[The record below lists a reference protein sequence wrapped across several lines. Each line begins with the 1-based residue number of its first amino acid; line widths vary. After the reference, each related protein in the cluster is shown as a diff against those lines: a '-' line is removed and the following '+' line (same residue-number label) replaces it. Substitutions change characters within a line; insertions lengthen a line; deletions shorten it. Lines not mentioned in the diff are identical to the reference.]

1 MMAVRVHHRSSLM
14 LPWLIFLSLVL
25 WNLNDAN
32 AGRGFRHSTRH
43 SQSGLYGTSRNL
55 KNSGLFP
62 STFNVAA
69 KADIFVNATC
79 GEEGPET
86 FCKPSESSR
95 CAVCDARSPDPGKR
109 HNISNILD
117 SNPGRWWQSP
127 TLARGDH
134 YEYVTIVL
142 DLKQVYQIEY
152 VIVKAANSPR
162 PAAWILERSID
173 GENFEPWQYYA
184 PSDEECWT
192 RYSVPPVSGKPVYI
206 GDDEVVCTS
215 VHSRQTPMENG
226 EIHTHLVNGRPGAL
240 NHSTTLQEFTQA
252 RYVRLRLQGL
262 RRNGETIADKR
273 RAFYSIKEINIGG
286 RCLCSG
292 HAARC
297 RYSVHHGHQE
307 CECERHTCGERC
319 EKCCPMYN
327 QIPWKPGT
335 AAKGFHCEKC
345 NCNGHATSCRYDQD
359 VADRRMS
366 MDIRG
371 KFRGGGVC
379 INCTEH
385 TAGINCENCQVGYYR
400 PNGVAPDAPEPCIP
414 CDCNVY
420 GSTGYCTPDDS
431 YTHMGKVAGACEC
444 KSGYSGYKCDQCA
457 AGYRQFP
464 DCMPCPCDSRG
475 ILPSHDCE
483 GDCLC
488 KANVAGEFCDHCKPG
503 HFALTKE
510 NLDGCLSCYCFG
522 ISNRC
527 STAKLTYSSISS
539 LEDWLITDMNA
550 SRAIIPIL
558 DTDSGWLTVA
568 AFDVEYDSP
577 FWLAPRIYCGNR
589 LSSYGSNLTYSVSWV
604 VMRGDTSG
612 KPTTGPNVIL
622 VGNNGMRIAHGEEQ
636 YNGQEAEITVALRE
650 NGWYHVRSEIQDI
663 PTRQRR
669 TEFRGDPVTRIQM
682 IQVLA
687 DLKYLMIRA
696 QYHTEQI
703 EGSFQSATLS
713 IGELVSS
720 DESNSF
726 VEVCECPEGYIGLSC
741 ENCAWGYVKVIR
753 NESDHQDQHVCV
765 KCDCNGHASTCDLV
779 LGECTSCE
787 HNTVGPKCD
796 RCAPGFYGIALKG
809 TPNDCKRCACPL
821 LIESNNFSPN
831 CQLDDPT
838 DADSGYVCTQCPNG
852 YTGDHCESCDI
863 GFFGNPLIPGGT
875 CEPCLCGGGPCDQ
888 ETGRCLECRGNTE
901 GWKCDKCKLAHYGNP
916 LEQNCLPCECDPL
929 GSSSVEC
936 DQRSGQCPCMP
947 LFEGRDC
954 SSCIEGYGNVT
965 AGCRECDCDVG
976 ALDEVCDPVTG
987 ECRCADGVLGFRCD
1001 HCDVDHYGLSEDG
1014 CKGCRCNTIGSITS
1028 ACDIVTGQCQCK
1040 PHVTSRQCD
1049 HCVVGYWGLTTGAGC
1064 APCGCDPIGSHNSSC
1079 HDVTG
1084 QCYCKPGVGG
1094 ARCDTCLPGYY
1105 GFSSKGCQVCD
1116 PCLRSGHICDP
1127 DTGRCVCPTLT
1138 FGEHCDRCRPGS
1150 WDLVHGVGCRPCDCT
1165 LGSTRPHCDHQG
1177 QCPCRIG
1184 YDGRRCEKCAKGYY
1198 GYPRCR
1204 PCGCNSAGTLQCG
1217 DEICDCDDQ
1226 GQCPCKEL
1234 VYGRQCNQCRE
1245 GTFGL
1250 AVDSPKGCT
1259 ECFCFGRTT
1268 SCQQAGLSWG
1278 QRRLT
1283 RPRTLYVNDTI
1294 NDIIITKFRSQIYL
1308 SPINGGLN
1316 VTNGLSII
1324 PDIEGDVT
1332 IPSNLY
1338 YNYPL
1343 YWMLPEQFLGDKVVS
1358 YGGFLRFT
1366 TSTEGGIPLRS
1377 TYQYPVVQLQGN
1389 HRIVLEYYLPL
1400 PVDNNHYEVRFHE
1413 SLWQLQ
1419 NRPDYK
1425 VTREVLMVALQN
1437 LQYILV
1443 KASDNAEFTKTTLLQ
1458 ASLDAAVLTPTHTP
1472 PFATGIE
1479 ICKCPPEYNSTSCQ
1493 DPSIGYY
1500 RWYKN
1505 TTVTSTIVIDLVG
1518 EARRCQCNGR
1528 SEICD
1533 KETGHCLN
1541 CRGNTVGPRCDVC
1554 ADSFYGH
1561 PDYGCKPCPCPQT
1574 DKRFS
1579 NTCMILANTEAICV
1593 CKPGYTGRKCERCSP
1608 GYYGHPHLP
1617 DGKCM
1622 PCNCNSAGSLSDE
1635 CDMETGQCRCRA
1647 GSTGRDCSECTAY
1660 RHVYINNV
1668 CTSCNDNCTGLL
1680 LDTLAI
1686 LSQELAE
1693 GTAHIADGYIPPP
1706 WEDLAY
1712 IDSNVTAYF
1721 EEIELQNKLKQR
1733 MKNIPWHEY
1742 RKLKNHLETLFRT
1755 ANEQVKQ
1762 GDTFKSKSN
1771 DLKNNI
1777 FSAKIEMD
1785 NLKKYID
1792 DTIQLLTQYNSDNK
1806 RIEIKK
1812 ALKMAKLILNNLKSV
1827 HLTKKTMEIEN
1838 FLEDVTDY
1846 TDWLNSLYDA
1856 TEPLAIAQDD
1866 AEEYAVKLND
1876 MRNIIEDTM
1885 ETLYSYDTLYN
1896 NINQTL
1902 LEARNSCSEIDML
1915 RSAVNESINEGEKLI
1930 DETRGFIIDLQINI
1944 QDLPELKNKLTYW
1957 FDKLNMKEELLYRLN
1972 YEYKDKYVV
1981 PAVEH
1986 AKNLS
1991 NYVDQYVS
1999 LFSETRNIAA
2009 SPLKASQAY
2018 KNIVDSIRTANITA
2032 KAAKDIVD
2040 DIYNKTFPNG
2050 PKSKSLLDES
2060 KEISLASSKQWD
2072 SAEKHGKIVQNASDQ
2087 LDFQKQAVN
2096 ALKNTLNNTGV
2107 KDNQV
2112 NVKLQSLQ
2120 NDSERLRENIQSIL
2134 DDNEEVLE
2142 TVKDNQR
2149 LIDDYN
2155 EGIANRLKP
2164 KLYELKREGDSK
2176 ISLASEKLT
2185 EALSNIKKAD
2195 AKLISLSN
2203 AAVKRKNVFDKWND
2217 TLASKLQN
2225 LKDKIAEARNTAD
2238 GIRVSLRSTEGKEC
2252 IRSYRPSTLQPSS
2265 TNTIVMTF
2273 ALPKP
2278 RKEGPLFY
2286 LPSSINDDFIALEI
2300 VDKRVRFVWNVG
2312 GGTGILVHP
2321 EVIESG
2327 DLRND
2332 TSWYRI
2338 EAERMRHLG
2347 KLYVRKQ
2354 ASAIGGYPPVTNST
2368 DFEYG
2373 RFDVTA
2379 ADRVWIGGIP
2389 RSQRRRTELLA
2400 NNGLPGCV
2408 HQVILDGKPIGL
2420 WNFITTAPDMA
2431 CRACVEGVE
2440 DVRDDIAYSF
2450 NGEGYAVRNRVS
2462 SGPYNKYTFGVS
2474 INFRTYDE
2482 NALLFL
2488 AINPKNYQHIMI
2500 FLREGK
2506 VILHIGYGSNVSME
2520 MSSYSKYNT
2529 GNWTKVDAFRQYHLR
2544 KNIEKCS
2551 LSVGDADKKI
2561 GVPTPQ
2567 PKKDD
2572 IPDFIQ
2578 AKYYIGGVP
2587 PSFRAEKLML
2597 PPQAS
2602 FLGCMSNII
2611 VQEGYD
2617 PMAEQYYGVEPTCGN
2632 KPLKIVGFYG
2642 DGYLEH
2648 AAYTLRKI
2656 NSTVSFSFR
2665 TMQTEAVLLLSTFEG
2680 QEERV
2685 TNIRHGNEER
2695 DSYYSVCLINGQVQV
2710 RLNAG
2715 RGELVLQSNDT
2726 FNDGRYHSVTIIK
2739 RRKDVELRIDDAY
2752 QTSGRS
2758 PTSAAIKAPEGNGGL
2773 FFGGLPVLINNTK
2786 MITTT
2791 TPLYGAIKDA
2801 VFNEDIIRF
2810 DEVVS
2815 FDHALIGRPG
2825 PSMGKDPPTYTPS
2838 ASLSRGLSTQ
2848 PEGCQKV
2855 PYYSLEPGALKF
2867 GDKPNSHT
2875 QLYLNFKK
2883 FWEKK
2888 YAIEFDFRT
2897 YYPNGLL
2904 FITPGV
2910 RPKHYLMVVIRDGQ
2924 LLLLVKSKQKKEIL
2938 FKTPFNDGNWHH
2950 VVISHDERKLT
2961 LLVDAQTPRTI
2972 KVPRKI
2978 GLASMMYI
2986 GGLPESGTPIPEQVV
3001 VKLETLKGCI
3011 RGLRV
3016 NGNVYDMVGST
3027 SRAYHVGQCFP
3038 NVESGAYFQDEAYA
3052 IYKRNFE
3059 LGAVLELQLE
3069 FRTSELSG
3077 VLLSI
3082 TAPGNSPSLSLE
3094 LNNGKVIMSGDLGDN
3109 NPLYVEQRFTSP
3121 YTICD
3126 NRWHRIQAVYNDEEL
3141 ALKVDEMDQK
3151 YGLPANVNY
3160 HIMDSTVSGPLY
3172 IGGLPASAPKG
3183 TLITRDHFN
3192 GCIRNVMIGGE
3203 RRDWT
3208 DMDELHNIHLSSC
3221 PVQ

>member
-1 MMAVRVHHRSSLM
+1 MAVQVLQPTMSTM
-14 LPWLIFLSLVL
+14 LRRLLLVL
-25 WNLNDAN
+25 LLALWYPNDAH
-32 AGRGFRHSTRH
+32 AARGFRHNIRH
-43 SQSGLYGTSRNL
+43 GQSGLYGMSKSL

-69 KADIFVNATC
+69 KADVFVNATC

-109 HNISNILD
+109 HNISNVLD

-142 DLKQVYQIEY
+142 DLKQVYQVEY

-173 GENFEPWQYYA
+173 SEDFQPWQYYA

-192 RYSVPPVSGKPVYI
+192 RFSLPPISGKPVYI
-206 GDDEVVCTS
+206 GDDEVICTS
-215 VHSRQTPMENG
+215 LYSKQTPMENG

-262 RRNGETIADKR
+262 RRSGEAIADKR
-273 RAFYSIKEINIGG
+273 RGFYSIKEINIGG

-297 RYSVHHGHQE
+297 RYSVQHG
-307 CECERHTCGERC
+307 
-319 EKCCPMYN
+319 
-327 QIPWKPGT
+327 
-335 AAKGFHCEKC
+335 
-345 NCNGHATSCRYDQD
+345 
-359 VADRRMS
+359 
-366 MDIRG
+366 
-371 KFRGGGVC
+371 
-379 INCTEH
+379 EH
-385 TAGINCENCQVGYYR
+385 TAGINCERCQDGYYR
-400 PNGVAPDAPEPCIP
+400 PNGISLDAPEPCLP
-414 CDCNVY
+414 CNCNVH

-431 YTHMGKVAGACEC
+431 YTHMGKVAGACDC
-444 KSGYSGYKCDQCA
+444 KPGYSGYKCDQCA

-488 KANVAGEFCDHCKPG
+488 KANVAGELCDKCKPG

-510 NLDGCLSCYCFG
+510 NLDGCLPCYCFG
-522 ISNRC
+522 VSDRC
-527 STAKLTYSSISS
+527 GTARLFYSSISS
-539 LEDWLITDMNA
+539 LENWLVTDMNA
-550 SRAIIPIL
+550 SRPVVPIL
-558 DTDSGWLTVA
+558 DTDNGWLTVA
-568 AFDVEYDSP
+568 LFDVEYDSP
-577 FWLAPRIYCGNR
+577 FWLAPPIYCGNR
-589 LSSYGSNLTYSVSWV
+589 LSSYGSNVTYSVTWV

-622 VGNNGMRIAHGEEQ
+622 VGNNGMRIAYGEEQ
-636 YNGQEAEITVALRE
+636 YNGQEAEITVPLRE

-663 PTRQRR
+663 PTRLRR

-682 IQVLA
+682 MQVLA

-696 QYHTEQI
+696 QYHSEQI
-703 EGSFQSATLS
+703 EGSLQSAVVS
-713 IGELVSS
+713 IGELATSGDNSTLV
-720 DESNSF
+720 ES
-726 VEVCECPEGYIGLSC
+726 CECPEGYEGLSC
-741 ENCAWGYVKVIR
+741 EHCAWGYVKVIKNGTDHR
-753 NESDHQDQHVCV
+753 NHHVCV
-765 KCDCNGHASTCDLV
+765 KCDCNGHASTCDLL
-779 LGECTSCE
+779 LGECTTCE

-796 RCAPGFYGIALKG
+796 RCAAGFYGIALKS
-809 TPNDCKRCACPL
+809 TPEDCKRCACPL
-821 LIESNNFSPN
+821 LIDSNNFSPN

-838 DADSGYVCTQCPNG
+838 DIDSGYICTQCPNG
-852 YTGDHCESCDI
+852 YTGDHCESCDV
-863 GFFGNPLIPGGT
+863 GFFGNPLIPSGT

-901 GWKCDKCKLAHYGNP
+901 GWKCDKCKHAHYGNP
-916 LEQNCLPCECDPL
+916 LEQNCLPCSCDPL
-929 GSSSVEC
+929 GSSSTEC
-936 DQRSGQCPCMP
+936 EEKSGQCPCEP

-1001 HCDVDHYGLSEDG
+1001 RCDADHYGLSVGG
-1014 CKGCRCNTIGSITS
+1014 CKGCRCNLIGSITT

-1040 PHVTSRQCD
+1040 PHVTGRQCD
-1049 HCVVGYWGLTTGAGC
+1049 QCTSDFWGLVAGTGC
-1064 APCGCDPIGSHNSSC
+1064 TPCGCDPIGSHNSSC
-1079 HDVTG
+1079 HENTG
-1084 QCYCKPGVGG
+1084 QCYCKTGVGST
-1094 ARCDTCLPGYY
+1094 RCDTCLPGHY
-1105 GFSSKGCQVCD
+1105 GYSANGCQVCD
-1116 PCLRSGHICDP
+1116 ECVRPGHICDP
-1127 DTGRCVCPTLT
+1127 DTGRCVCPNLT

-1150 WDLVHGVGCRPCDCT
+1150 WDLVRGVGCRPCACT
-1165 LGSTRPHCDHQG
+1165 LGSTRPHCDLQG

-1184 YDGRRCEKCAKGYY
+1184 YDGLRCEKCANGYY

-1204 PCGCNSAGTLQCG
+1204 PCSCSFAGTL
-1217 DEICDCDDQ
+1217 DCDEGVCECDDA
-1226 GQCPCKEL
+1226 GQCPCKEHAT
-1234 VYGRQCNQCRE
+1234 GKQCNQCKE

-1250 AVDSPKGCT
+1250 AVDNPKGCT
-1259 ECFCFGRTT
+1259 ECFCFGRAT
-1268 SCQQAGLSWG
+1268 SCRQAGLSWG

-1283 RPRTLYVNDTI
+1283 GSRALYFNDTS
-1294 NDIIITKFRSQIYL
+1294 NDIVVSKFRSQIFL
-1308 SPINGGLN
+1308 TPVNDGLN
-1316 VTNGLSII
+1316 VTNGLSTI
-1324 PDIEGDVT
+1324 PDVEGDVT

-1343 YWMLPEQFLGDKVVS
+1343 YWMLPEPFLGDKVVS

-1366 TSTEGGIPLRS
+1366 TLTEGGIPLRS
-1377 TYQYPVVQLQGN
+1377 TLQYPVVQLQGN
-1389 HRIVLEYYLPL
+1389 AKIVLEYYLPL
-1400 PVDNNHYEVRFHE
+1400 PVNNNHYEIRFHE

-1437 LQYILV
+1437 LQHILV
-1443 KASDNAEFTKTTLLQ
+1443 KASDNAEFTKTVLVE
-1458 ASLDAAVLTPTHTP
+1458 ASMDAAVLTPTHTP
-1472 PFATGIE
+1472 FFATGVE
-1479 ICKCPPEYNSTSCQ
+1479 ICECPPEYNSTSCQ

-1518 EARRCQCNGR
+1518 QARQCQCNGR
-1528 SEICD
+1528 SDICD
-1533 KETGHCLN
+1533 RETGYCLS
-1541 CRGNTVGPRCDVC
+1541 CRGNTAGPRCDVC
-1554 ADSFYGH
+1554 AESFYGH
-1561 PDYGCKPCPCPQT
+1561 PEFSGCKPCPCPQA

-1579 NTCMILANTEAICV
+1579 NTCMVRTDTEPICV
-1593 CKPGYTGRKCERCSP
+1593 CKPGYTGRTCERCSH
-1608 GYYGHPHLP
+1608 GYYGLPHLP
-1617 DGKCM
+1617 DGKCI
-1622 PCNCNSAGSLSDE
+1622 PCDCNPAGSSSDE
-1635 CDMETGQCRCRA
+1635 CDTETGQCRCKP
-1647 GSTGRDCSECTAY
+1647 GSTGRDCSQCTAY

-1668 CTSCNDNCTGLL
+1668 CMSCDDNCTGVL
-1680 LDTLAI
+1680 LDTVDM
-1686 LSQELAE
+1686 LSHELAE
-1693 GTAHIADGYIPPP
+1693 GTSHIANGYIPPP
-1706 WEDLAY
+1706 WEDLSY
-1712 IDSNVTAYF
+1712 IDRNATAF
-1721 EEIELQNKLKQR
+1721 IEELELQNKLKQR
-1733 MKNIPWHEY
+1733 MQSVPWHEH
-1742 RKLKNHLETLFRT
+1742 RKLLKQAESSLRT
-1755 ANEQVKQ
+1755 ANQRAKH
-1762 GDTFKSKSN
+1762 GSTLKTKSN

-1777 FSAKIEMD
+1777 FSAEIEMG
-1785 NLKKYID
+1785 NLRKYIE
-1792 DTIQLLTQYNSDNK
+1792 DTVLQLTQYSNDS
-1806 RIEIKK
+1806 RRVEIKK
-1812 ALKMAKLILNNLKSV
+1812 ALKMAKMIFNSLKSV
-1827 HLTKKTMEIEN
+1827 NLTRKTMEIEN
-1838 FLEDVTDY
+1838 FLEDVAEY
-1846 TDWLNSLYDA
+1846 TDWLNSLYDP
-1856 TEPLAIAQDD
+1856 TEPLAVAQDD
-1866 AEEYAVKLND
+1866 AEEYSVKLND
-1876 MRNIIEDTM
+1876 MRNVIEDTM
-1885 ETLYSYDTLYN
+1885 ETLFTYDGLYN
-1896 NINQTL
+1896 SINQTL
-1902 LEARNSCSEIDML
+1902 AQARGHCNKINEL
-1915 RSAVNESINEGEKLI
+1915 RSEVNASVSEGEKLNE
-1930 DETRGFIIDLQINI
+1930 ETRGFVIDMQNNI
-1944 QDLPELKNKLTYW
+1944 QDLPELQRKLTYW
-1957 FDKLNMKEELLYRLN
+1957 FDKLTMKEELLYRLN
-1972 YEYKDKYVV
+1972 YEYNDTYVV
-1981 PAVEH
+1981 PAIGH
-1986 AKNLS
+1986 ARNLT
-1991 NYVDQYVS
+1991 NYVDQYVN

-2018 KNIVDSIRTANITA
+2018 KNIVDSITMANITA
-2032 KAAKDIVD
+2032 LAAKDITED
-2040 DIYNKTFPNG
+2040 TYRKIFPGG
-2050 PKSKSLLDES
+2050 PKSKSLLDDAEDTS
-2060 KEISLASSKQWD
+2060 MASSKQWD
-2072 SAEKHGKIVQNASDQ
+2072 SSKKHGKVVQKTNAELS
-2087 LDFQKQAVN
+2087 LQKQAVIV
-2096 ALKNTLNNTGV
+2096 LKNTLNATGIR
-2107 KDNQV
+2107 DNEV
-2112 NVKLQSLQ
+2112 NVKLQNLQ
-2120 NDSERLRENIQSIL
+2120 DDSKKLREGVQDL
-2134 DDNEEVLE
+2134 LEDNELVLDA
-2142 TVKDNQR
+2142 TKDNQR
-2149 LIDDYN
+2149 LIDDYK
-2155 EGIANRLKP
+2155 EGIENQLKP
-2164 KLYELKREGDSK
+2164 KLNELKREGDSK
-2176 ISLASEKLT
+2176 VSLASEKLT
-2185 EALSNIKKAD
+2185 DALSNIKKAD
-2195 AKLISLSN
+2195 AKLISLSS
-2203 AAVKRKNVFDKWND
+2203 AAVKRKNAFDKWND

-2238 GIRVSLRSTEGKEC
+2238 GIRVSLKSAEGKQC
-2252 IRSYRPSTLQPSS
+2252 IRSYRPSTLQPTS

-2273 ALPKP
+2273 SLPKG
-2278 RKEGPLFY
+2278 RKEGALFY

-2300 VDKRVRFVWNVG
+2300 IDKRVRFVWNVG
-2312 GGTGILVHP
+2312 GGTGVLIHP
-2321 EVIESG
+2321 QVIEGG
-2327 DLRND
+2327 DVQDDR
-2332 TSWYRI
+2332 SWYRV
-2338 EAERMRHLG
+2338 EAERVRHVG

-2354 ASAIGGYPPVTNST
+2354 SSMSGGYPPVVNST
-2368 DFEYG
+2368 DSEYG
-2373 RFDVTA
+2373 RFDITTS
-2379 ADRVWIGGIP
+2379 DRVWIGGIP
-2389 RSQRRRTELLA
+2389 RSLRRRTELNA
-2400 NNGLPGCV
+2400 TNGLPGCV
-2408 HQVILDGKPIGL
+2408 HQIILDGKPIGL

-2440 DVRDDIAYSF
+2440 DARDDIAYSF
-2450 NGEGYAVRNRVS
+2450 NGEGYAVRKRVS

-2488 AINPKNYQHIMI
+2488 AINPKNNQHIII

-2506 VILHIGYGSNVSME
+2506 VILHVGYGGNVSME
-2520 MSSYSKYNT
+2520 MSSKHKYNT
-2529 GNWTKVDAFRQYHLR
+2529 GNWTKVDAFRQYLLR

-2551 LSVGDADKKI
+2551 LSVGGEADKRI
-2561 GVPTPQ
+2561 GAPTPQ
-2567 PKKDD
+2567 PKKED
-2572 IPDFIQ
+2572 IPDFAQ

-2587 PSFRAEKLML
+2587 PSFRAEELML
-2597 PPQAS
+2597 PSQVS
-2602 FLGCMSNII
+2602 FLGCMSNIVI
-2611 VQEGYD
+2611 HEGYD
-2617 PMAEQYYGVEPTCGN
+2617 PMAEQYYGVEPTCGS
-2632 KPLKIVGFYG
+2632 KPLRIVGFYG

-2648 AAYTLRKI
+2648 TGHTLRKI
-2656 NSTVSFSFR
+2656 NSVVSFSFR
-2665 TMQTEAVLLLSTFEG
+2665 TMQETAMLLLSTFEG
-2680 QEERV
+2680 QEERMN
-2685 TNIRHGNEER
+2685 NIRHGNEESNR
-2695 DSYYSVCLINGQVQV
+2695 DNYYSVCIINGQVQA

-2752 QTSGRS
+2752 QSTGRL
-2758 PTSAAIKAPEGNGGL
+2758 PTSAAIRAPEGSGGL
-2773 FFGGLPVLINNTK
+2773 FFGSLPVLINNTK
-2786 MITTT
+2786 MVATS

-2801 VFNEDIIRF
+2801 IFNDEIIRF

-2838 ASLSRGLSTQ
+2838 ASLSRGMSTQ

-2904 FITPGV
+2904 FITPGL
-2910 RPKHYLMVVIRDGQ
+2910 RPKNYLMVVIRDGQ

-2961 LLVDAQTPRTI
+2961 LLVDTQTPRTI

-3027 SRAYHVGQCFP
+3027 SRAYQVGQCFP
-3038 NVESGAYFQDEAYA
+3038 NVESGAYFQDDAYA

-3126 NRWHRIQAVYNDEEL
+3126 NRWHRIQAVYNEEEL

-3151 YGLPANVNY
+3151 YGLPVNANY

>member
-1 MMAVRVHHRSSLM
+1 MSRM
-14 LPWLIFLSLVL
+14 LLVDL
-25 WNLNDAN
+25 DTT
-32 AGRGFRHSTRH
+32 RGT
-43 SQSGLYGTSRNL
+43 
-55 KNSGLFP
+55 
-62 STFNVAA
+62 
-69 KADIFVNATC
+69 
-79 GEEGPET
+79 
-86 FCKPSESSR
+86 
-95 CAVCDARSPDPGKR
+95 
-109 HNISNILD
+109 
-117 SNPGRWWQSP
+117 
-127 TLARGDH
+127 
-134 YEYVTIVL
+134 
-142 DLKQVYQIEY
+142 VYQIEY

-162 PAAWILERSID
+162 PAAWILEKSVD
-173 GENFEPWQYYA
+173 GDNFQPWQYYA

-192 RYSVPPVSGKPVYI
+192 RYSVPPVTGKPIFI
-206 GDDEVVCTS
+206 GDDDVICTS
-215 VHSRQTPMENG
+215 VYSRQTPMENG

-252 RYVRLRLQGL
+252 RYVRLRLQGV

-273 RAFYSIKEINIGG
+273 RAFYSIKEINVGG

-292 HAARC
+292 HAGRC
-297 RYSVHHGHQE
+297 RYSVQHGHQE

-359 VADRRMS
+359 VADGRMS

-385 TAGINCENCQVGYYR
+385 TDGVNCEKCRVGYYR
-400 PNGVAPDAPEPCIP
+400 PNGVTPDAPEPCLP
-414 CDCNVY
+414 CDCNEH

-431 YTHMGKVAGACEC
+431 YTHMGKVAGACDC
-444 KSGYSGYKCDQCA
+444 KPGYSGYKCDQCA

-488 KANVAGEFCDHCKPG
+488 KANVAGEFCDQCKPG

-510 NLDGCLSCYCFG
+510 NLDGCLPCYCFG
-522 ISNRC
+522 ITDRC
-527 STAKLTYSSISS
+527 SIARLSYSAISS
-539 LEDWLITDMNA
+539 MENWLVTDMNA
-550 SRAIIPIL
+550 TRAIVPIL
-558 DTDSGWLTVA
+558 DTDNGWLTIA

-589 LSSYGSNLTYSVSWV
+589 ISAYGSNLTYSVSWV

-622 VGNNGMRIAHGEEQ
+622 VGNNGMRIAYGEEQ
-636 YNGQEAEITVALRE
+636 YNGQEAEIMVPLRE
-650 NGWYHVRSEIQDI
+650 NGWYHVRDEIQDI
-663 PTRQRR
+663 PTRLRR
-669 TEFRGDPVTRIQM
+669 TEFRGDSVSRVQM
-682 IQVLA
+682 MNVLM
-687 DLKYLMIRA
+687 DLKYLLIRA
-696 QYHTEQI
+696 QYHSEQI
-703 EGSFQSATLS
+703 EGSLQSAVLS
-713 IGELVSS
+713 TGEVSS
-720 DESNSF
+720 DGDNNNL
-726 VEVCECPEGYIGLSC
+726 VENCECPQGYTGLSC
-741 ENCAWGYVKVIR
+741 ENCAWGYVKLIK
-753 NESDHQDQHVCV
+753 NGSDYQDHHVCV

-779 LGECTSCE
+779 LGECTTCE

-809 TPNDCKRCACPL
+809 TPNDCKRCGCPL

-838 DADSGYVCTQCPNG
+838 DVDSGYVCTQCPNG
-852 YTGDHCESCDI
+852 YTGDHCESCDV

-875 CEPCLCGGGPCDQ
+875 CEPCFCGGGPCDQ

-901 GWKCDKCKLAHYGNP
+901 GWKCDKCKPAHYGNP
-916 LEQNCLPCECDPL
+916 LEQSCLPCNCDPKGSDSPECD
-929 GSSSVEC
+929 EK
-936 DQRSGQCPCMP
+936 SGQCPCKP

-954 SSCIEGYGNVT
+954 SSCVEGYGNVT

-976 ALDEVCDPVTG
+976 ALDEICDPVTG

-1001 HCDVDHYGLSEDG
+1001 HCRLDHYGLSADG
-1014 CKGCRCNTIGSITS
+1014 CKGCRCNPVGSISST
-1028 ACDIVTGQCQCK
+1028 CDIVTGQCQCK
-1040 PHVTSRQCD
+1040 PHVAGRQCD
-1049 HCVVGYWGLTTGAGC
+1049 QCTVGFWGLPTGAGC
-1064 APCGCDPIGSHNSSC
+1064 APCGCDPIGAHNSSC
-1079 HDVTG
+1079 HEAVG
-1084 QCYCKPGVGG
+1084 QCYCKQGVGG
-1094 ARCDTCLPGYY
+1094 TRCDTCLAGYY
-1105 GFSSKGCQVCD
+1105 GFSSSGCQACD
-1116 PCLRSGHICDP
+1116 PCVRPGHICDP

-1150 WDLVHGVGCRPCDCT
+1150 WDLVAGVGCRPCACT
-1165 LGSTRPHCDHQG
+1165 LGSTKPHCDHRG

-1184 YDGRRCEKCAKGYY
+1184 YAGLRCERCAKGYY

-1204 PCGCNSAGTLQCG
+1204 PCGCNAAGTTRC
-1217 DEICDCDDQ
+1217 DRETCDCNDQ
-1226 GQCPCKEL
+1226 GQCPCKEYA
-1234 VYGRQCNQCRE
+1234 VGRQCDRCKE

-1250 AVDSPKGCT
+1250 ALDNPKGCT

-1268 SCQQAGLSWG
+1268 SCRQAGLSWG

-1294 NDIIITKFRSQIYL
+1294 NEIAVSKFRSQIFL
-1308 SPINGGLN
+1308 SPVNGGLN
-1316 VTNGLSII
+1316 MTNGLSTI
-1324 PDIEGDVT
+1324 PDTEGDVT
-1332 IPSNLY
+1332 IPAHLY

-1343 YWMLPEQFLGDKVVS
+1343 YWMLPESFLGDKVVS

-1366 TSTEGGIPLRS
+1366 SSTEGGIPLRS
-1377 TYQYPVVQLQGN
+1377 TFQYPIVQLQGN
-1389 HRIVLEYYLPL
+1389 DKIVLEYYLPV
-1400 PVDNNHYEVRFHE
+1400 PANDNHYEVRFHE

-1437 LQYILV
+1437 LQYILI
-1443 KASDNAEFTKTTLLQ
+1443 KASDNAEFTKATLLE
-1458 ASLDAAVLTPTHTP
+1458 ASMDAAVLTPTHIP
-1472 PFATGIE
+1472 QLATGVE

-1518 EARRCQCNGR
+1518 EAKACQCNGR
-1528 SEICD
+1528 SNICNI
-1533 KETGHCLN
+1533 ETGYCLN
-1541 CRGNTVGPRCDVC
+1541 CRGNTAGPRCDIC

-1561 PDYGCKPCPCPQT
+1561 ADFGCKPCPCPQA

-1579 NTCMILANTEAICV
+1579 STCTILANTEPICV

-1608 GYYGHPHLP
+1608 GYYGFPHLP
-1617 DGKCM
+1617 AGKCT
-1622 PCNCNSAGSLSDE
+1622 PCECNPAGSLNDE
-1635 CDMETGQCRCRA
+1635 CDTETGQCRCRA

-1660 RHVYINNV
+1660 RHVFINNV
-1668 CTSCNDNCTGLL
+1668 CTSCNDNCTGIL
-1680 LDTLAI
+1680 LDNLAA
-1686 LSQELAE
+1686 LAQELAE
-1693 GTAHIADGYIPPP
+1693 GTVHIADGYVPPP
-1706 WEDLAY
+1706 WQELSY
-1712 IDSNVTAYF
+1712 IDSNTTEYL
-1721 EEIELQNKLKQR
+1721 EEMNRQNRLKQR
-1733 MKNIPWHEY
+1733 MKNIPWNKY
-1742 RKLKNHLETLFRT
+1742 RELLKEVEVLFRT
-1755 ANEQVKQ
+1755 ANEQAKRS
-1762 GDTFKSKSN
+1762 DILNSKSN

-1777 FSAKIEMD
+1777 FSAKIEME
-1785 NLKKYID
+1785 NLKKYIE
-1792 DTIQLLTQYNSDNK
+1792 DTILLLNQYSNENK
-1806 RIEIKK
+1806 RIELKK
-1812 ALKMAKLILNNLKSV
+1812 ALKTAKMILNGMKEANLTRKR
-1827 HLTKKTMEIEN
+1827 MEVER
-1838 FLEDVTDY
+1838 FLEDAQKTI
-1846 TDWLNSLYDA
+1846 DWSNSLYDA
-1856 TEPLAIAQDD
+1856 TEPLAIAQDE
-1866 AEEYAVKLND
+1866 AEEYSIKLND
-1876 MRNIIEDTM
+1876 VRSIIEETM
-1885 ETLYSYDTLYN
+1885 ETLFTYDGLYNDINQTFSEAKDYCNEINALRN
-1896 NINQTL
+1896 NIN
-1902 LEARNSCSEIDML
+1902 S
-1915 RSAVNESINEGEKLI
+1915 SIIEGEKLTN
-1930 DETRGFIIDLQINI
+1930 ETRGFILDFQNNV
-1944 QDLPELKNKLTYW
+1944 QDLPELRNKLAYW
-1957 FDKLNMKEELLYRLN
+1957 FDKLGMKEELLYRLN
-1972 YEYKDKYVV
+1972 YEYNDTYVI
-1981 PAVEH
+1981 PAIAHV
-1986 AKNLS
+1986 KNLS
-1991 NYVDQYVS
+1991 SYVDQYVS

-2018 KNIVDSIRTANITA
+2018 KNIVDNVRTANITA
-2032 KAAKDIVD
+2032 MEGKEITNDA
-2040 DIYNKTFPNG
+2040 YNKTFPNG
-2050 PKSKSLLDES
+2050 LNSKSLLDIA
-2060 KEISLASSKQWD
+2060 KEVSRASSKQLER
-2072 SAEKHGKIVQNASDQ
+2072 AKQHEELVKKASVE
-2087 LDFQKQAVN
+2087 LELQKEAVTL
-2096 ALKNTLNNTGV
+2096 LKNTLNNTGIR
-2107 KDNQV
+2107 DNQV
-2112 NVKLQSLQ
+2112 NLKFQKLKD
-2120 NDSERLRENIQSIL
+2120 DSKKLREDIENIL
-2134 DDNEEVLE
+2134 KDNEMVLE
-2142 TVKDNQR
+2142 NVKISR
-2149 LIDDYN
+2149 KLIEDYE
-2155 EGIANRLKP
+2155 EGIADRLKP
-2164 KLYELKREGDSK
+2164 KLNELKREGDSK

-2185 EALSNIKKAD
+2185 EALSNTKKAD
-2195 AKLISLSN
+2195 ARLISFSN
-2203 AAVKRKNVFDKWND
+2203 AAAKRKNVFDKWND
-2217 TLASKLQN
+2217 TLATKLQN

-2238 GIRVSLRSTEGKEC
+2238 GIRVSLKSAEGKEC
-2252 IRSYRPSTLQPSS
+2252 SRSYRPSTLQPTS

-2273 ALPKP
+2273 ALPKGK
-2278 RKEGPLFY
+2278 KEGSLFY
-2286 LPSSINDDFIALEI
+2286 LPSSINDDFIALEL
-2300 VDKRVRFVWNVG
+2300 VDRKVRFVWNVG
-2312 GGTGILVHP
+2312 GGTGILTHP
-2321 EVIESG
+2321 EIIHSS
-2327 DLRND
+2327 DIQD
-2332 TSWYRI
+2332 DKSWYRI
-2338 EAERMRHLG
+2338 EAERVRHVG

-2354 ASAIGGYPPVTNST
+2354 ASTARGYPVVKNSTNS
-2368 DFEYG
+2368 EYG
-2373 RFDVTA
+2373 RFDITTS
-2379 ADRVWIGGIP
+2379 DRVWIGKIP
-2389 RSQRRRTELLA
+2389 RPERRRTELMA
-2400 NNGLPGCV
+2400 SSGLPGCI

-2420 WNFITTAPDMA
+2420 WNFVTTAPDMA
-2431 CRACVEGVE
+2431 CEACVEGVE
-2440 DVRDDIAYSF
+2440 DVSDDTVYSF

-2462 SGPYNKYTFGVS
+2462 SGPYNPYRFVIS

-2488 AINPKNYQHIMI
+2488 AINPDNNQHVII

-2506 VILHIGYGSNVSME
+2506 VILQIGYGSNVSME
-2520 MSSYSKYNT
+2520 MSSNFKYNT
-2529 GNWTKVDAFRQYHLR
+2529 GNWTKVDAFRYYQLH

-2551 LSVGDADKKI
+2551 LSVGENDKRI
-2561 GVPTPQ
+2561 GAPATQ
-2567 PKKDD
+2567 PKKED
-2572 IPDFIQ
+2572 IPNFLQ

-2587 PSFRAEKLML
+2587 PSFRADKLML
-2597 PPQAS
+2597 PSQVS

-2611 VQEGYD
+2611 IEVGYD
-2617 PMAEQYYGVEPTCGN
+2617 PMAEQYYGVEPICTN
-2632 KPLKIVGFYG
+2632 KPLRLVGFYG
-2642 DGYLEH
+2642 DGYLQH

-2665 TMQTEAVLLLSTFEG
+2665 TMQERAVLLLSTFEG
-2680 QEERV
+2680 QEERMPL
-2685 TNIRHGNEER
+2685 IRHMNDESNKK
-2695 DSYYSVCLINGQVQV
+2695 SYYSVCIMNGQVEV

-2715 RGELVLQSNDT
+2715 RGELVLKSNDT

-2752 QTSGRS
+2752 QTAGKL
-2758 PTSAAIKAPEGNGGL
+2758 PTSAAIKAPEESGGL
-2773 FFGGLPVLINNTK
+2773 FFGGLPILINNTE
-2786 MITTT
+2786 MISTT

-2801 VFNEDIIRF
+2801 IFNDDIIRF
-2810 DEVVS
+2810 DEVIS
-2815 FDHALIGRPG
+2815 FEHALIGRSG

-2838 ASLSRGLSTQ
+2838 ASLSRGMSTQ

-2855 PYYSLEPGALKF
+2855 PYYSLEAGALKF

-2904 FITPGV
+2904 FITPGL

-2938 FKTPFNDGNWHH
+2938 FKMPFNDGNWHH
-2950 VVISHDERKLT
+2950 VMISHDERKLT
-2961 LLVDAQTPRTI
+2961 LLVDSLTPHTI

-3011 RGLRV
+3011 RGLRI
-3016 NGNVYDMVGST
+3016 NGNVFDMVGST
-3027 SRAYHVGQCFP
+3027 SRAYQVGQCFP

-3109 NPLYVEQRFTSP
+3109 NPLYAEQRFTSP

-3151 YGLPANVNY
+3151 YGLPPNVNY
-3160 HIMDSTVSGPLY
+3160 HMMDSTISGPLY

-3183 TLITRDHFN
+3183 TLMTRDHFN